1 MKLKGSA
8 TIELTN
14 ADGSKEVIEHDNMI
28 TNAVNDLLYVAR
40 GEQSNIMRIAN
51 NGERYV
57 ESLFGGIIL
66 FKDELNDDPDDYY
79 IPSVRTTGYASLS
92 SYGGLDIERGGFNQ
106 SESGMQEDGSYKFV
120 WDFSTSQANGEIKAI
135 GLCPS
140 MMGKVGMSNA
150 TVSSEKLSLYVNRPA
165 IAPFDTNCNLLPRS
179 GDTEGFSNYGYNIV
193 AVDGN
198 IAYAL
203 HVDNLNANSGAEK
216 GFVKNGGI
224 LKVFRFDVGMTG
236 IGLKSKVG
244 CANYIDCIDVKLP
257 DEFLSTIQDNGNDK
271 YGINYSYDDVRK
283 RIIIYPCNR
292 SSHVNEKETIK
303 YVEIEIENNMN
314 VITRSF
320 TNNAPGYIFM
330 SGSYGY
336 QQPAYSDYG
345 NYTELFILNDY
356 IVSQV
361 VVEGKRKIY
370 VTNKEDNTD
379 IKEVKYEDGREY
391 SYSVSWK
398 EYYCRI
404 RNIFTAGNLFA
415 FGYSADS
422 AYTSFSKACV
432 IDLAKGLLKEI
443 NVENMTYRSNIP
455 LANKVTFGRTG
466 TYLALS
472 ITINPFVLTT
482 KNNLG
487 TPVTKTASQT
497 MKITYTLTE
506 SEGA

>member
-1 MKLKGSA
+1 MNTMINTVYCSSSDKNRQENLCYSTLFLGIMVCLIPIF
-8 TIELTN
+8 TILST
-14 ADGSKEVIEHDNMI
+14 DYTRI
-28 TNAVNDLLYVAR
+28 
-40 GEQSNIMRIAN
+40 IM
-51 NGERYV
+51 
-57 ESLFGGIIL
+57 
-66 FKDELNDDPDDYY
+66 
-79 IPSVRTTGYASLS
+79 YASLS

-271 YGINYSYDDVRK
+271 YGINYL
-283 RIIIYPCNR
+283 
-292 SSHVNEKETIK
+292 
-303 YVEIEIENNMN
+303 
-314 VITRSF
+314 
-320 TNNAPGYIFM
+320 TNTKKNCI
-330 SGSYGY
+330 
-336 QQPAYSDYG
+336 
-345 NYTELFILNDY
+345 
-356 IVSQV
+356 
-361 VVEGKRKIY
+361 
-370 VTNKEDNTD
+370 
-379 IKEVKYEDGREY
+379 
-391 SYSVSWK
+391 
-398 EYYCRI
+398 
-404 RNIFTAGNLFA
+404 
-415 FGYSADS
+415 
-422 AYTSFSKACV
+422 
-432 IDLAKGLLKEI
+432 LKEI
-443 NVENMTYRSNIP
+443 
-455 LANKVTFGRTG
+455 
-466 TYLALS
+466 S
-472 ITINPFVLTT
+472 I
-482 KNNLG
+482 
-487 TPVTKTASQT
+487 
-497 MKITYTLTE
+497 
-506 SEGA
+506 